1 MEINLINEN
10 TPWYKQFWPWF
21 ILSPLIIVIFAGF
34 WMLYTAIVTN
44 DGVIIDNFYKDGL
57 GIEVRTEQD
66 SVARDLGLKGDLR
79 WAGQD
84 LQLSLSGVMTGYPD
98 QLSFL
103 VVYPTKSSRDI
114 KVILEHQGAGLY
126 SGQMTEK
133 TSGTRQ
139 LQLEPV
145 TESGDS
151 MWRLHA
157 KAVVPPL
164 SSQLV
169 LLPKTE

>member
-1 MEINLINEN
+1 MINEN

-21 ILSPLIIVIFAGF
+21 ILSPLLIVICAGF
-34 WMLYTAIVTN
+34 WMLYIAIVTN

-66 SVARDLGLKGDLR
+66 GVARKLGLQGDLH

-84 LQLSLSGVMTGYPD
+84 LELSLTGVMTGYPD
-98 QLSFL
+98 QLSL
-103 VVYPTKSSRDI
+103 LIVYPTKSSRDI
-114 KVILEHQGAGLY
+114 NVILEHQGAGLY
-126 SGQMTEK
+126 SGLITEK
-133 TSGTRQ
+133 TSGSRQ
-139 LQLEPV
+139 IQLEPV
-145 TESGDS
+145 SEKGDS

-157 KAVVPPL
+157 KTVVPPL
-164 SSQLV
+164 SSQVV